1 MHEIAEG
8 LGLPGLHD
16 MQMDTGAGVTVSASL
31 LCEVRT
37 PSG

>member
-1 MHEIAEG
+1 MHQIAEG

-31 LCEVRT
+31 FCEVHT
-37 PSG
+37 PNG